1 MNPYYLQ
8 TKEHYENT
16 KPIRGRAVE
25 VRPAGKRR
33 RDWEQIT
40 NPAPDT
46 YAYRLYNTDCVIHT
60 PERTVLTYGQWP
72 TVTTAKFIGDYMRSV
87 PCAKRYNALWASF
100 WHNNM
105 VGWYPIC
112 KQLFIDYDAEGNKI
126 PRIEPVPVR
135 VVDRKRAKELRK
147 RLEPFINYGVTML
160 KLSDGWITRKFV
172 EETRQRVFE
181 KWPSVLREK
190 LNFNNFIDTPEDLLP
205 YYMYEMAT
213 LSTPVSFRKSVSDP
227 FELDRQ
233 YSPESFKRQ
242 VYALHDKQEPEVYRI
257 GYRLPDGNLFTNV
270 VV

>member
-1 MNPYYLQ
+1 
-8 TKEHYENT
+8 
-16 KPIRGRAVE
+16 VE
-25 VRPAGKRR
+25 IRPAGKRR
-33 RDWEQIT
+33 RDWEKIERVGEE
-40 NPAPDT
+40 A
-46 YAYRLYNTDCVIHT
+46 YAYRLYDTDCVIHEPNKT
-60 PERTVLTYGQWP
+60 TLQYGEWP
-72 TVTTAKFIGDYMRSV
+72 TVTTAKFIGDFMRSV
-87 PCAKRYNALWASF
+87 PCIKRYNTLWTS
-100 WHNNM
+100 HSNM
-105 VGWYPIC
+105 VGWYPIS

-147 RLEPFINYGVTML
+147 RLDPFINYGLTML

-190 LNFNNFIDTPEDLLP
+190 LNYNNFIDTPEDLLP
-205 YYMYEMAT
+205 YYLFEMVT

-242 VYALHDKQEPEVYRI
+242 VYALHDKQEPEVYKI
-257 GYRLPDGNLFTNV
+257 SHKLPDGNMFTNV